1 MSSYHIAVIYI
12 GLNKIGHT
20 LKWLEKAVEERSPSL
35 VYLKVDPMFG
45 SLHGDSRFKEILR
58 KIGLEK

>member
-1 MSSYHIAVIYI
+1 M

-20 LKWLEKAVEERSPSL
+20 LTWLEKAVEERSPSL
-35 VYLKVDPMFG
+35 VYLKVDPIFN
-45 SLHGDSRFKEILR
+45 SLQADPRFIEILR